1 MHMIDNI
8 PCKRAFQPEMLK
20 KKALL
25 GLCSGLVF
33 IGISCGKAE
42 TATFDRGAVRPAA
55 EAISEAD
62 RFYAERPDLAK
73 VRQAIVSLRQAQG
86 DDQSNYDIAWRL
98 AKYNYYLGAHSDNS
112 TEQSKAF
119 DDGLAAGKLAVTL
132 QDGKAEGH
140 FWLGA
145 NYGGRAKN
153 STMAGLSGVEDIK
166 SEMEKV
172 LKIDERFQSASAYM
186 VLGQVYCQSPRMMG
200 GDLPKAIEY
209 LEKGAKLAPDNALM
223 RIRLAEAYAA
233 ANRNGEAKKAIDDLL
248 VMKPMPGYEP
258 EYNEAVAEAKKL
270 QEKIS

>member
-1 MHMIDNI
+1 MNMPDNI
-8 PCKRAFQPEMLK
+8 SRKRTFQPEMLK
-20 KKALL
+20 KTVIL
-25 GLCSGLVF
+25 GLCSGLAF

-42 TATFDRGAVRPAA
+42 TATYDRGPARSAA

-62 RFYAERPDLAK
+62 RFYSDRPDLGK

-86 DDQSNYDIAWRL
+86 EDQSNYDIAWRL

-112 TEQSKAF
+112 TEQDKAF
-119 DDGLAAGKLAVTL
+119 NQGLEAGKTAVRL
-132 QDGKAEGH
+132 QDGKPEGH

-153 STMAGLSGVEDIK
+153 STMSGLSGTEDIK
-166 SEMEKV
+166 SEMERV

-186 VLGQVYCQSPRMMG
+186 VLGQVYCQSPRMLG
-200 GDLPKAIEY
+200 GDVAKAIEY

-233 ANRNGEAKKAIDDLL
+233 ADRKGEAKKAIDDLL
-248 VMKPMPGYEP
+248 AMKPVPGYEP
-258 EYNEAVAEAKKL
+258 EYNEAIAEAKKL